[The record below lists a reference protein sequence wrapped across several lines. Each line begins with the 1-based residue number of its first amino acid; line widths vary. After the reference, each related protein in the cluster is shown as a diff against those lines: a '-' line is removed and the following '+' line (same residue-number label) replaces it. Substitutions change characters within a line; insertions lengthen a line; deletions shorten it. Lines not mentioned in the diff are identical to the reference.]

1 MEAIWSA
8 LHPISASRR
17 AVALRKPCRR
27 YAVAS
32 GGVAQFPKPIAKAG
46 RGVGLA
52 EVRDQE
58 RLDAHGRRRVDD
70 GAQLGMQRDFEVRPL
85 KHHAH
90 CVKEVALRE
99 RRGGLAIDE
108 SLHVL
113 WREQHDAAPAV
124 VGA

>member
-1 MEAIWSA
+1 MRLRSAASVYRCTSFNVAWPVMEAIWSA

-70 GAQLGMQRDFEVRPL
+70 GAQLGVDWYFEVRFL
-85 KHHAH
+85 A
-90 CVKEVALRE
+90 AL
-99 RRGGLAIDE
+99 GLA
-108 SLHVL
+108 L
-113 WREQHDAAPAV
+113 AAWELPP
-124 VGA
+124 